1 MHIFLLQKGP
11 SKGTIAGNFKQ
22 AKRKASMAKQE
33 YSNYQKKVI
42 QNYYQHK
49 DTIVLTRLQELVT
62 DLYLSET
69 PAKTKRLW
77 QQVEKAL
84 DKLKIKPPVKARI
97 LESKDVQILAQ
108 NLNEWLKK

>member
-1 MHIFLLQKGP
+1 
-11 SKGTIAGNFKQ
+11 
-22 AKRKASMAKQE
+22 MAKQE

-84 DKLKIKPPVKARI
+84 DKMKLKPATKAHI
-97 LESKDVQILAQ
+97 LEKQNVEILAK
-108 NLNEWLKK
+108 NLQQWLR

>member
-1 MHIFLLQKGP
+1 
-11 SKGTIAGNFKQ
+11 
-22 AKRKASMAKQE
+22 MAKQE

-62 DLYLSET
+62 ELYLAET

-84 DKLKIKPPVKARI
+84 DKMKLKPATKAHI
-97 LESKDVQILAQ
+97 LQKQDVQILAK
-108 NLNEWLKK
+108 NLNSWLRAD

>member
-1 MHIFLLQKGP
+1 
-11 SKGTIAGNFKQ
+11 
-22 AKRKASMAKQE
+22 MAKQE

-62 DLYLSET
+62 ELYLAET
-69 PAKTKRLW
+69 EAKTKRLW

-84 DKLKIKPPVKARI
+84 DKLKVKPTIKTQI
-97 LESKDVQILAQ
+97 LETQDVQILAQ
-108 NLNEWLKK
+108 NLQEWLR

>member
-1 MHIFLLQKGP
+1 
-11 SKGTIAGNFKQ
+11 
-22 AKRKASMAKQE
+22 MAKQE
-33 YSNYQKKVI
+33 YSSYQKKVI

-62 DLYLSET
+62 DLYLAEN

-84 DKLKIKPPVKARI
+84 DKMKLKPAAKVHI
-97 LESKDVQILAQ
+97 LEKQDVQILAK
-108 NLNEWLKK
+108 NLEQWLR

>member
-1 MHIFLLQKGP
+1 
-11 SKGTIAGNFKQ
+11 
-22 AKRKASMAKQE
+22 MAKQE

-62 DLYLSET
+62 ELYLSET
-69 PAKTKRLW
+69 PAKTKKLW

-84 DKLKIKPPVKARI
+84 TKLKIKPPVKARI
-97 LESKDVQILAQ
+97 LETQDVKILAQ
-108 NLNEWLKK
+108 NLNEWLKVK

>member
-1 MHIFLLQKGP
+1 
-11 SKGTIAGNFKQ
+11 
-22 AKRKASMAKQE
+22 MAKQE

-62 DLYLSET
+62 ELYLAET
-69 PAKTKRLW
+69 PAKKKKLW

-84 DKLKIKPPVKARI
+84 DKMKLKPAAKSHI
-97 LESKDVQILAQ
+97 LEKQDVQILAK
-108 NLNEWLKK
+108 NLEQWLR

>member
-1 MHIFLLQKGP
+1 V
-11 SKGTIAGNFKQ
+11 
-22 AKRKASMAKQE
+22 AKQE

-42 QNYYQHK
+42 QNYYEHK

-69 PAKTKRLW
+69 EAKTKRLW

-84 DKLKIKPPVKARI
+84 DKMKLKPAAKAHI
-97 LESKDVQILAQ
+97 LQKQDVQILAK
-108 NLNEWLKK
+108 NLNSWLRAD

>member
-1 MHIFLLQKGP
+1 
-11 SKGTIAGNFKQ
+11 
-22 AKRKASMAKQE
+22 MAKQE

-84 DKLKIKPPVKARI
+84 DKMKLKSAIKSRI
-97 LESKDVQILAQ
+97 LEKQSVELLAK
-108 NLNEWLKK
+108 NLNEWLKMK

>member
-1 MHIFLLQKGP
+1 
-11 SKGTIAGNFKQ
+11 
-22 AKRKASMAKQE
+22 MAKQE

-62 DLYLSET
+62 ELYLAET
-69 PAKTKRLW
+69 PAKKKRLW

-84 DKLKIKPPVKARI
+84 TKLKIKPTIKSRI
-97 LESKDVQILAQ
+97 LETQDVKILAK
-108 NLNEWLKK
+108 NLNEWLK

>member
-1 MHIFLLQKGP
+1 
-11 SKGTIAGNFKQ
+11 
-22 AKRKASMAKQE
+22 MAKQE

-84 DKLKIKPPVKARI
+84 DKMKLKSAVKSRI
-97 LESKDVQILAQ
+97 LEKQNVEILAK
-108 NLNEWLKK
+108 NLQEWLR

>member
-1 MHIFLLQKGP
+1 
-11 SKGTIAGNFKQ
+11 
-22 AKRKASMAKQE
+22 MAKQE

-62 DLYLSET
+62 ELYLAET
-69 PAKTKRLW
+69 EAKTKKLW

-84 DKLKIKPPVKARI
+84 DKMKLKPPAKAHI
-97 LESKDVQILAQ
+97 LEKQDIEILAK
-108 NLNEWLKK
+108 NLQQWLR

>member
-1 MHIFLLQKGP
+1 
-11 SKGTIAGNFKQ
+11 
-22 AKRKASMAKQE
+22 MAKKE
-33 YSNYQKKVI
+33 YSNYQQKVI

-84 DKLKIKPPVKARI
+84 DKMKLKPATKAHI
-97 LESKDVQILAQ
+97 LEKQNIEILAK
-108 NLNEWLKK
+108 NLQEWLR

>member
-1 MHIFLLQKGP
+1 V
-11 SKGTIAGNFKQ
+11 
-22 AKRKASMAKQE
+22 AKQE

-62 DLYLSET
+62 ELYLAET
-69 PAKTKRLW
+69 EAKTKGLW

-84 DKLKIKPPVKARI
+84 DKMKLKPAVKSRI
-97 LESKDVQILAQ
+97 LERQNVEILAK
-108 NLNEWLKK
+108 NLNEWLRGD